1 MAVLALELRLESRYG
16 LHAVGVGL
24 AVVWTLL
31 LLAMPAEAARIV
43 TPFVLFADSATVGG
57 FLLAAMVLFERNE
70 RTLGAML
77 ITPVTSGEYL
87 AAKVAALTGL
97 ALLIAVPV
105 AAVGGR
111 GDLRPGPVL
120 AGVTSTSAL
129 LLACCFALVARHHSI
144 TSFLSLAPWPLI
156 PLLGVPLARLAGLFD
171 HPGAYL
177 IPTVVAAELIAS
189 GFDPAVHVP
198 AAAVGYLVA
207 CVAAAGALAARRFSA
222 AVRAQGG

>member
-16 LHAVGVGL
+16 LHAAGVGL
-24 AVVWTLL
+24 AVLWTLL
-31 LLAMPAEAARIV
+31 LLAMPADAARIV

-70 RTLGAML
+70 RTLAAML

-97 ALLIAVPV
+97 ALLIAAPV
-105 AAVGGR
+105 AAAGGR

-120 AGVTSTSAL
+120 AGVTLTAAL

-144 TSFLSLAPWPLI
+144 TSFLSAAPWPLI
-156 PLLGVPLARLAGLFD
+156 PLLGVPLARLAGLSD

-177 IPTVVAAELIAS
+177 IPTVAAAELIAS
-189 GFDPAVHVP
+189 GFDPDVHVP
-198 AAAVGYLVA
+198 AAAIGYLLA
-207 CVAAAGALAARRFSA
+207 CVAAAGVLAARRFTA